1 MRTNRTPD
9 EWDKWCLARNRAAEE
24 LNKYYRAFTTGE
36 LPPQLL
42 ALSKKLD
49 EAFLKKQMQGT
60 IALWR
65 SRGSYQSDA

>member
-36 LPPQLL
+36 LPLQLL

-49 EAFLKKQMQGT
+49 EEFLKKQMQGT

>member
-9 EWDKWCLARNRAAEE
+9 EWVDWCLARNRIDDE
-24 LNKYYRAFTTGE
+24 LKKYYRTWMTGE

-49 EAFLKKQMQGT
+49 EELLKKQEHSLV
-60 IALWR
+60 A
-65 SRGSYQSDA
+65 

>member
-9 EWDKWCLARNRAAEE
+9 EWDKWCLARSRAAEE
-24 LNKYYRAFTTGE
+24 LNKYFRAFTTGE

-49 EAFLKKQMQGT
+49 EVRLKSKCEE
-60 IALWR
+60 R
-65 SRGSYQSDA
+65 